1 MPSRPLPSALKS
13 ALSSAPKPAPKPLK
27 PALKSALA
35 STSKSN
41 LHTQSPVRK
50 PPDTKT
56 PTATTNSQPTRLHAV
71 QSAAISKTVPKT
83 VPNSVVSRPT
93 PSGSKPQQAAPPRLH
108 LPPGKPT
115 HTALS
120 VRSKTLTALHT
131 QLLSNYVRLPPS
143 RRSLLASEVATRQEF
158 EIHAKSSKKVGT
170 AESEEDGERVG
181 TVDEIEGWKKERKGK
196 VREMKILECL
206 ESPEWM
212 QRYLMTEEERRK
224 YDYLSEIPTLDEGA
238 SGVREAKGS
247 WEGRERE
254 CERCKKVFVV
264 KNRKNMLQGEMDACT
279 FHWGKLVSRQIDGQ
293 GETTHPYLLPLPYHS
308 AMHCRSPRLQ
318 PPSALS
324 SSRFRSIHTPPLSL
338 LHDHRIPSGES
349 SRDAADKGPTSVPV
363 LPLVALDC
371 ELVHTV
377 RGMSLARVTVIDASG
392 EVVVDEWVRQD
403 EGETIDLNTRFS
415 GIESVEKLEKEAV
428 LDLDGVKMMLEAVG
442 VGRETIVVGHG
453 AENDLRALRIVH
465 ERVVDT
471 TQASLPSFHSLPS
484 SLHPSGK
491 ASPPYRLAL
500 RDLALKYLH
509 IAIQTGGGGGGV
521 TNLGG
526 EREEGDVGHS
536 SLIDARTTLDL
547 VKWRIR
553 KDLKESGEIG

>member
-1 MPSRPLPSALKS
+1 MN
-13 ALSSAPKPAPKPLK
+13 LSFNTLK

-143 RRSLLASEVATRQEF
+143 CRSLLASEVATRQEF
-158 EIHAKSSKKVGT
+158 EIHAKSSKVTYRNVAVQVLTKLKKVGT

-181 TVDEIEGWKKERKGK
+181 TVDEIEGWKKERKGR

-264 KNRKNMLQGEMDACT
+264 KNRKNMLQGEMDACS
-279 FHWGKLVSRQIDGQ
+279 FHWGKLVSRQIDGVKQ
-293 GETTHPYLLPLPYHS
+293 RILTCCHS
-308 AMHCRSPRLQ
+308 PT
-318 PPSALS
+318 
-324 SSRFRSIHTPPLSL
+324 TPPCTVGPHVFNLRLPSL
-338 LHDHRIPSGES
+338 LHASAPFTRLRSLSSTTTESPRGES
-349 SRDAADKGPTSVPV
+349 SRDAADKRPTSVPV

-471 TQASLPSFHSLPS
+471 TQLFP
-484 SLHPSGK
+484 HPQG
-491 ASPPYRLAL
+491 PPYRLAL